1 MCTDPT
7 FCKADIL
14 CKNERQSPIV
24 CKLVICM
31 CAAVDK
37 DKNKTINLN
46 FNKKE
51 INIGIPKLF
60 LMKEF
65 TRLGIF

>member
-1 MCTDPT
+1 MCTDLT

-14 CKNERQSPIV
+14 CKNERPIV

-37 DKNKTINLN
+37 EKNKTINLN

-51 INIGIPKLF
+51 INISVPKLF